1 MNALIL
7 RIVTLV
13 ITLFK
18 PNKKKKKINTHFN
31 LFYRGIVINIYI
43 FGNIKVRRYYKY
55 MLVSFN
61 KITQNEF
68 RAEGAVKQDFE
79 GNQLILYNRF

>member
-1 MNALIL
+1 
-7 RIVTLV
+7 
-13 ITLFK
+13 
-18 PNKKKKKINTHFN
+18 
-31 LFYRGIVINIYI
+31 
-43 FGNIKVRRYYKY
+43 

-79 GNQLILYNRF
+79 GNQLILYNYSVNGSVKLLLAKYFNVTRFLQLIVHVSQAAKH